1 LVRVMGGVA
10 RGRNL
15 KSPAGLE
22 FRPTT
27 GRVKEF
33 LFNVLQMEVGDA
45 VVLDLF
51 SGTGSL
57 GIEAISR
64 GAAHVTFV
72 EQSPSS
78 LKLLRENLSICQ
90 FESQATVLSGDVF
103 QQLESLG
110 RQEKKFDLVLADPPF
125 KENYRARII
134 KSIDENVLIG
144 DQGRLI
150 VEHEQ
155 HDPAHDGGRMAQ
167 YRQNKFGAC
176 TVSFYGV
183 QS

>member
-1 LVRVMGGVA
+1 MGGVA
-10 RGRNL
+10 RGRKL

-45 VVLDLF
+45 CVLDLF

-57 GIEAISR
+57 GIEALSR
-64 GAAHVTFV
+64 GARHVTFV

-78 LKLLRENLSICQ
+78 LKLLRENLLLCG
-90 FESQATVLSGDVF
+90 FESLATVLPGSVF
-103 QQLESLG
+103 QQLAVLG
-110 RQEKKFDLVLADPPF
+110 SASSQFDLILADPPF
-125 KENYRARII
+125 KENYRSRIVQGVF
-134 KSIDENVLIG
+134 ENGLLATDGSLV
-144 DQGRLI
+144 

-155 HDPAHDGGRMAQ
+155 HDPQSSVFQLNMN
-167 YRQNKFGAC
+167 RQRRFGAC
-176 TVSFYGV
+176 TISFYGAAK
-183 QS
+183 